1 MANGNEHTEM
11 VMTELDWFIVEG
23 LCKEIIGPRHEIDRS
38 RYADPNEEIESMRE
52 REEATNPFENQIF
65 EREEGL

>member
-1 MANGNEHTEM
+1 MTNGNEHTEIAR
-11 VMTELDWFIVEG
+11 TELDWLIVGE

-38 RYADPNEEIESMRE
+38 KYKDPNEEIDLMRDRDTDSE
-52 REEATNPFENQIF
+52 PFANEIF